1 MVAMAG
7 ALDGAFL
14 FAFLEGVS
22 VESSSA
28 LRFEGGMMLE
38 GDESSFAQNI

>member
-1 MVAMAG
+1 MVAMVG

-28 LRFEGGMMLE
+28 LRFEGGMMLV
-38 GDESSFAQNI
+38 GDELSFAHKI